1 MIILDE
7 FVFEFRVDVVF
18 IDIEIYLLLD
28 KKWFSPKYVLQI
40 EATYTKF
47 DWVIFYPISHRFLK
61 NTCTWKK

>member
-7 FVFEFRVDVVF
+7 FVFELRVDV
-18 IDIEIYLLLD
+18 DISTEKYIYIWD
-28 KKWFSPKYVLQI
+28 KKLFSLKDALQI
-40 EATYTKF
+40 EVTYTKF